1 MQLEYKD
8 KEITKELFKELK
20 EAAATDLLEENIEEA
35 EEENNERDIEV
46 LPAFDINDF
55 SLKIEDIQNK
65 IKKVSTTDNDT
76 FNQVKKYLEKIEK
89 ILNKSVEE

>member
-20 EAAATDLLEENIEEA
+20 EAAAIDPLEEDIEEV